1 MMNKKIMICADDFG
15 IAKNIN
21 LAIYELA
28 QRKRISAI
36 SCIVMPESNQKD
48 FQRLKSCKEQ
58 FLGLHFNLTHNF
70 FRVKTNKQP
79 SPGQSIL
86 GIYSEILKNS
96 FSQKKIEI
104 EFEKQWNRFCD
115 LTQSQ
120 PDYLDS
126 HHHIHQL
133 PYISDAILNSL
144 SRLKFKSDFFVRNT
158 ANIVEIDSLFLKK
171 VFLNFFGK
179 KMRSQLKKSKI
190 ETNKNFTGFYDY
202 KNQKMSLEIVYKF
215 LQNIKDDTMMMV
227 HPALGD
233 TPELDDLMSSSRKS
247 EFSLIMSDDFM
258 DLIKKLEFSIE
269 LKQDLSK
276 IEGNHYR
283 DK

>member
-1 MMNKKIMICADDFG
+1 MICADDFG

-36 SCIVMPESNQKD
+36 SCIVMPESNRTD
-48 FQRLKSCKEQ
+48 FQLLKNCKEQ

-70 FRVKTNKQP
+70 FKDKKSKQP
-79 SPGQSIL
+79 SPGHSIL
-86 GIYSEILKNS
+86 DIYSEMLKNS

-104 EFEKQWNRFCD
+104 EFEKQWNKFCD

-133 PYISDAILNSL
+133 PFVSDAIMNSL
-144 SRLKFKSDFFVRNT
+144 SRVNHKPDFFVRNT
-158 ANIVEIDSLFLKK
+158 ANIFEMDSLFFKK
-171 VFLNFFGK
+171 AFLNFFGQ
-179 KMRSQLKKSKI
+179 KMRSRLKKSKI
-190 ETNKNFTGFYDY
+190 KTNKNFTGFYDY
-202 KNQKMSLEIVYKF
+202 ANEKMNLQIVNQF

-227 HPALGD
+227 HPALGN
-233 TPELDDLMSSSRKS
+233 TPELDDLMNSSRES
-247 EFSLIMSDDFM
+247 EFNFLMSDDFIA
-258 DLIKKLEFSIE
+258 LIKKLEFSIE
-269 LKQDLSK
+269 LKQDRSK
-276 IEGNHYR
+276 I
-283 DK
+283 

>member
-1 MMNKKIMICADDFG
+1 MKSKNKKIMICADDFG

-36 SCIVMPESNQKD
+36 SCIVMPESNRTD
-48 FQRLKSCKEQ
+48 FQLLKSCKEQ

-70 FRVKTNKQP
+70 FKDKKSKQP
-79 SPGQSIL
+79 SPGHSIL
-86 GIYSEILKNS
+86 DIYSEMLKNS

-104 EFEKQWNRFCD
+104 EFEKQWNKFCD

-133 PYISDAILNSL
+133 PFVSDAIMNSL
-144 SRLKFKSDFFVRNT
+144 SRVNYKPDFFVRNT
-158 ANIVEIDSLFLKK
+158 ANIFEMDSLFFKK
-171 VFLNFFGK
+171 AFLNFFGQ
-179 KMRSQLKKSKI
+179 KMRSRLKKSKI
-190 ETNKNFTGFYDY
+190 KTNKNFTGFYDY
-202 KNQKMSLEIVYKF
+202 ANEKMNLQIVNQF

-227 HPALGD
+227 HPALGN
-233 TPELDDLMSSSRKS
+233 TPELDDLMNSSRES
-247 EFSLIMSDDFM
+247 EFNFLMSDDFM

-269 LKQDLSK
+269 LKQDRSK
-276 IEGNHYR
+276 I
-283 DK
+283 